1 MRLEN
6 KSVLITGAGSGQ
18 GRAAAKLFAQEGAK
32 IVVFDRDKTGAEET
46 VAQILTNQGK
56 AQLAIGDVSK
66 AADVQSAIE
75 LAKEAHGGLDVLY
88 NNAAI
93 WSAGNIDNYVT
104 ELDEDGWDAVI
115 TVNLKGLYLCCKYG
129 IPALIE
135 SGGGSVINVASVAG
149 LKGSRNRSH
158 AYSASKGGVIS
169 LTRSM
174 AIAYAKDGVRVNVI
188 CPGGVDTPMLQPM
201 VNTPDRFDKF
211 AKAHPLGRMGEPED
225 IAKTALFL
233 ASDDS
238 AWITGVTIPV
248 DGGISAS

>member
-18 GRAAAKLFAQEGAK
+18 GRAAAILFAQEGAN
-32 IVVFDRDKTGAEET
+32 IVVFDRDKAGANET
-46 VAQILTNQGK
+46 VSQILTNSGNAK
-56 AQLAIGDVSK
+56 LAVGDVSK
-66 AADVQSAIE
+66 SADVQSAVA
-75 LAKEAHGGLDVLY
+75 LSVEAYGGLDVLY

-104 ELDEDGWDAVI
+104 DLEEENWDAVLS
-115 TVNLKGLYLCCKYG
+115 VNLKGIYLCCKYG
-129 IPALIE
+129 IPAIIE
-135 SGGGSVINVASVAG
+135 TGGGSVINIASVAG

-158 AYSASKGGVIS
+158 AYSASKGGVIA

-174 AIAYAKDGVRVNVI
+174 AIAYARDSVRVNVI
-188 CPGGVDTPMLQPM
+188 CPGGVDTPMLEPM
-201 VNTPDRFDKF
+201 VSTPDKF
-211 AKAHPLGRMGEPED
+211 AKFAKSHPLGRMGMPDD
-225 IAKTALFL
+225 IAKAALFL

-238 AWITGVTIPV
+238 AWITGVTMPV

>member
-1 MRLEN
+1 MRLDN

-18 GRAAAKLFAQEGAK
+18 GRAAANLFAQEGAK
-32 IVVFDRDKTGAEET
+32 VVVFDRDEAGADET
-46 VAQILTNQGK
+46 VKQILANKGS
-56 AQLAIGDVSK
+56 AQLVVGNVSK
-66 AADVQSAIE
+66 ADDVKSAVA
-75 LAKEAHGGLDVLY
+75 LSQEAHGGLDVLY

-104 ELDEDGWDAVI
+104 DLDEEGWDAVLS
-115 TVNLKGLYLCCKYG
+115 VNLKGLYLCCKFG
-129 IPALIE
+129 IPAIIK
-135 SGGGSVINVASVAG
+135 SGGGSVINIASVAG

-158 AYSASKGGVIS
+158 AYSASKGGVIA

-174 AIAYAKDGVRVNVI
+174 AIAYARDGVRVNVI

-201 VNTPDRFDKF
+201 VSTPDRFEKF
-211 AKAHPLGRMGEPED
+211 AKSHPLGRMGMPD
-225 IAKTALFL
+225 DVAKAALFF

-238 AWITGVTIPV
+238 AWITGVTMPV